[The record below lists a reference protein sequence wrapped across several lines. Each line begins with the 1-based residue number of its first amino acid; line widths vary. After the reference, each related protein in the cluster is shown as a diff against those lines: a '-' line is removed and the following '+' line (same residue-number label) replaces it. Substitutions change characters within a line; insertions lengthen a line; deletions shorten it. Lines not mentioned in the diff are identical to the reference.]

1 MKKLTGI
8 PVSSLAWAALIGNAI
23 VILQGAIVRATG
35 SGAGCGRHWPTC
47 NGQVIP
53 LAHTTESLIEFSHRL
68 LSLTVLILGT
78 WLLVKVWQTR
88 KEKPTLLVAGT
99 ASFVFLIFEAL
110 LGAATVL
117 FGLTGENTTV
127 ARGVMVASHLVNSL
141 LLMGSLTLTL
151 IYARHTA
158 PDGPKFSQQGL
169 LTTVLSISLLG
180 MMVLMFSGGIAAM
193 GNTMF
198 PSESLGQGLAA
209 DFDPNSHPLIRLR
222 ILHPL
227 IAISVGIYLFLSL
240 GLGWW
245 LKPVAEA
252 KKIAQALFYVYILQL
267 VIGMANL
274 AFLAPT
280 VLQII
285 HLALAVLAFSLL
297 TALSAYA
304 LGADVRPSTTFK
316 IAKEI

>member
-1 MKKLTGI
+1 MKKLTGL
-8 PVSSLAWAALIGNAI
+8 PVSSLAWAALLGNTL

-47 NGQVIP
+47 NGHVIP
-53 LAHTTESLIEFSHRL
+53 LSHTTESLIEFSHRL
-68 LSLTVLILGT
+68 LSLIVLILGT
-78 WLLVKVWQTR
+78 YLLYKVRQQR
-88 KEKPTLLVAGT
+88 EQKPVLFVAGT

-110 LGAATVL
+110 LGAVTVL

-127 ARGVMVASHLVNSL
+127 ARGVMVATHLVNSL
-141 LLMGSLTLTL
+141 LLMGSLSLTVV
-151 IYARHTA
+151 YARKDA
-158 PDGPKFSQQGL
+158 PDAPQIGQQGL
-169 LTTVLSISLLG
+169 LATVLGIGLVG
-180 MMVLMFSGGIAAM
+180 MLVLMFSGGIAAM

-245 LKPVAEA
+245 LKPVPQA
-252 KKIAQALFYVYILQL
+252 KRIAQVLFGVYIAQL
-267 VIGMANL
+267 AVGTANL

-280 VLQII
+280 VLQIL
-285 HLALAVLAFSLL
+285 HLALAVVAFCLL
-297 TALSAYA
+297 TVVSAYA
-304 LGADVRPSTTFK
+304 LGVSVSPRPVFQPV
-316 IAKEI
+316 KEA

>member
-8 PVSSLAWAALIGNAI
+8 PVSSLAWVALIGNAI

-53 LAHTTESLIEFSHRL
+53 LSHTTESLIEFSHRL

-78 WLLVKVWQTR
+78 WLLVRVWQTR
-88 KEKPTLLVAGT
+88 KEKPTLFAVGA
-99 ASFVFLIFEAL
+99 AAYVFLILEAL

-141 LLMGSLTLTL
+141 LLMGTLTL
-151 IYARHTA
+151 VLVYARQDA
-158 PDGPKFSQQGL
+158 PATPKMAQQGL
-169 LTTVLSISLLG
+169 LSTVLGIGLVG
-180 MMVLMFSGGIAAM
+180 MLVLMFSGGIAAM

-209 DFDPNSHPLIRLR
+209 DFDPQSHPLIRLR

-227 IAISVGIYLFLSL
+227 IAMSVGVYLFLSL

-245 LKPVAEA
+245 LKPVLQA
-252 KKIAQALFYVYILQL
+252 KRLAQMLFSVYIAQL

-285 HLALAVLAFSLL
+285 HLSLAVLAFSLL
-297 TALSAYA
+297 TALSAFA
-304 LGADVRPSTTFK
+304 LGISIQRTPVFHVV
-316 IAKEI
+316 KEA